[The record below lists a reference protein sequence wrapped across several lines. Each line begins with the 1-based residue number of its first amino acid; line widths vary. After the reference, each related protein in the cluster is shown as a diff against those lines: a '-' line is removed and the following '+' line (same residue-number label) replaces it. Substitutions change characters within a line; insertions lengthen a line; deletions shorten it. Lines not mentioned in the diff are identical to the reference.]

1 LPRSSLSHSLRDR
14 ASDVTVASNDRKS
27 SVSRFETPC
36 DFSSV
41 ISSAEQQHT
50 VAKTVSATGVAL
62 HSGVRVRITLHPAP
76 ADHGIVFRRID
87 VTPPVD
93 FPARAELVKE
103 TRLATT
109 LVIGETKLMTVEHF
123 LAACVGC
130 GLDNALVEL
139 DNIEVPIMDGSSA
152 PFVFLIEEAGLVA
165 QGAARKFI
173 EVIKP
178 VRVEAGDKFAE
189 LLPSQSF
196 EVDFT
201 IDFAHPAIPEEHCRV
216 TMDLGP
222 AAFLEH
228 ISRARTFGFSYE
240 ADMLRAIGL
249 AQGGSMENAIVLD
262 EYKVLNREGLRFADE
277 FARHKVLDAVG
288 DLFLLGHRVKA
299 KYHAFKSGHDLNNKL
314 CRALIDSPHSWQ
326 WVNDLRG

>member
-1 LPRSSLSHSLRDR
+1 MNAKLPTD
-14 ASDVTVASNDRKS
+14 
-27 SVSRFETPC
+27 P
-36 DFSSV
+36 
-41 ISSAEQQHT
+41 QHT
-50 VAKTVSATGVAL
+50 VAKPVSATGVAL
-62 HSGVRVRITLHPAP
+62 HSGVRVRITLNPAP
-76 ADHGIVFRRID
+76 VDHGIVFRRTDI
-87 VTPPVD
+87 TPAVD
-93 FPARAELVKE
+93 IPAQAELVKE

-109 LVIGETKLMTVEHF
+109 LVKDDAKVQTVEHF

-139 DNIEVPIMDGSSA
+139 DNVEVPIMDGSSA

-165 QGAARKFI
+165 QNAPRKYI
-173 EVIKP
+173 EVIAP

-189 LLPSQSF
+189 LLPSKTF

-222 AAFLEH
+222 QAFLDH

-262 EYKVLNREGLRFADE
+262 EYKVLNREGLRFANE

-299 KYHAFKSGHDLNNKL
+299 KYHAFKSGHELNNKL
-314 CRALIDSPHSWQ
+314 CRALIASPESWR
-326 WVNDLRG
+326 WA

>member
-1 LPRSSLSHSLRDR
+1 VS
-14 ASDVTVASNDRKS
+14 VNASNQSHR
-27 SVSRFETPC
+27 
-36 DFSSV
+36 
-41 ISSAEQQHT
+41 QHT
-50 VAKTVSATGVAL
+50 VAKPISTTGVAL
-62 HSGVRVRITLHPAP
+62 HSGVRVRLTLKPAA

-87 VTPPVD
+87 LTPPINV
-93 FPARAELVKE
+93 PAKAELVKE

-109 LVIGETKLMTVEHF
+109 LVVDGAKVQTVEHF

-139 DNIEVPIMDGSSA
+139 DNVEVPIMDGSSA
-152 PFVFLIEEAGLVA
+152 PFVFLIDEAGLVA
-165 QGAARKFI
+165 QDAPRKII
-173 EVIKP
+173 EVTQA
-178 VRVEAGDKFAE
+178 VRVEAGDKYAE
-189 LLPSQSF
+189 LLPSKSF

-201 IDFAHPAIPEEHCRV
+201 IDFAHPAIPDEHCRV

-222 AAFLEH
+222 AEFLEH

-249 AQGGSMENAIVLD
+249 AQGGSMENAVVLD

-277 FARHKVLDAVG
+277 LARHKVLDAVG

-299 KYHAFKSGHDLNNKL
+299 KYHAFKSGHELNNKL
-314 CRALIDSPHSWQ
+314 CRALIDSPNAWR
-326 WVNDLRG
+326 WVTAS

>member
-1 LPRSSLSHSLRDR
+1 
-14 ASDVTVASNDRKS
+14 VTLQS
-27 SVSRFETPC
+27 
-36 DFSSV
+36 
-41 ISSAEQQHT
+41 EQQHT

-62 HSGVRVRITLHPAP
+62 HSGVRVRLSLHPAP
-76 ADHGIVFRRID
+76 VDHGIVFRRVD
-87 VTPPVD
+87 LTPSKD
-93 FPARAELVKE
+93 IPAKAELVKE

-109 LVIGETKLMTVEHF
+109 LILDDAKVMTVEHF

-139 DNIEVPIMDGSSA
+139 DNVEVPIMDGSSA
-152 PFVFLIEEAGLVA
+152 PFVFLIEEASLLA
-165 QGAARKFI
+165 QGAPRKFI
-173 EVIKP
+173 DVLKP
-178 VRVEAGDKFAE
+178 VRVELGDKFAE
-189 LLPSQSF
+189 LLPSDGF

-201 IDFAHPAIPEEHCRV
+201 IDFAHPAIPDEHCRV
-216 TMDLGP
+216 TMNLGP
-222 AAFLEH
+222 SAFLEH

-262 EYKVLNREGLRFADE
+262 EYKILNREGLRFADE

-299 KYHAFKSGHDLNNKL
+299 KYHAFKSGHELNNKL
-314 CRALIDSPHSWQ
+314 CRALLAAPEAWRMVDA
-326 WVNDLRG
+326 D